1 MSADFH
7 RAGTVSR
14 MDTGSGQ
21 QVVMFIHGMWSRP
34 PVWDNFRSFFE
45 ARGYRTVTPAL
56 RHRTEP
62 GVAPHPDLGTTSIAD
77 YAADLTAEIEKLGS
91 PPLIV
96 GHSMGGLLAQILA
109 ARKLARA
116 AVCLASAHC
125 AGYVTLDRGPMRIFS
140 EHVLSGRFWRRPQLP
155 SLAAMRSG
163 VLNGLP
169 PAEQDALYATL
180 VPESGRA
187 FFEIGYWFLDRQRT
201 TWINPADVSCPLLM
215 LTGAEDALTP
225 LAFTRRVAEGYGDRA
240 VFEGLPER
248 SHWLPAEPGWER
260 IAERAATFF
269 EKEAPMMARR
279 LPASRPIVTGDLVH
293 AG

>member
-1 MSADFH
+1 MDADD
-7 RAGTVSR
+7 GKP
-14 MDTGSGQ
+14 
-21 QVVMFIHGMWSRP
+21 VVMFIHGMWSRP
-34 PVWDNFRSFFE
+34 PVWDNFRAFFE
-45 ARGYRTVTPAL
+45 ERGYRTITPAL

-62 GVAPHPDLGTTSIAD
+62 GVAPHPDLGTTSLAD
-77 YAADLTAEIEKLGS
+77 YMADLTDEIEKLGTT
-91 PPLIV
+91 PLIV
-96 GHSMGGLLAQILA
+96 GHSMGGLLAQMLA
-109 ARKLARA
+109 ARNLARA

-125 AGYVTLDRGPMRIFS
+125 AGYVTFDLGPVRVFG
-140 EHVLSGRFWRRPQLP
+140 EHVFSGRFWRRPHLP

-187 FFEIGYWFLDRQRT
+187 FFEIGYWFFDRRRT

-225 LAFTRRVAEGYGDRA
+225 LHFTRRVAEGYGKRA
-240 VFEGLPER
+240 LLEALPGR

-260 IAERAATFF
+260 LAERAALFF
-269 EKEAPMMARR
+269 EKEAPAMARR
-279 LPASRPIVTGDLVH
+279 FPARVPVTAGDLVH